1 MLKKI
6 FITFLFILFVS
17 STFTCFN
24 NVEAKPVVQSLKV
37 EQDSKKAYTYGNL
50 EKEFSKSDSKEN
62 ENFANVLDE
71 ADKHEPSILKIF
83 NSLIFVILLI
93 LLTGWVYM
101 KIKKINPE
109 QLLSG
114 KFNKL
119 GENNFKI
126 ISSLQ
131 LGAGKSIYLIEI
143 NNKQLIVGTTASSVN
158 LLAQMDKQED
168 NAEIPKEYISK
179 LFDNSTEEFKK
190 LDE

>member
-17 STFTCFN
+17 STFACFN

>member
-6 FITFLFILFVS
+6 FITFVFILFVS
-17 STFTCFN
+17 SSFICTDT
-24 NVEAKPVVQSLKV
+24 VSAKPDVQPLKL

-50 EKEFSKSDSKEN
+50 EKEFTKPATKEN
-62 ENFANVLDE
+62 DDFSNVLNDN
-71 ADKHEPSILKIF
+71 DRHEPSILKIF
-83 NSLIFVILLI
+83 NSLVFVILLI
-93 LLTGWVYM
+93 LITGWAYM

-119 GENNFKI
+119 DENNFKI

-143 NNKQLIVGTTASSVN
+143 NNKQLIVGTTASNVN
-158 LLAQMDKQED
+158 LLAQMDKQEN

-179 LFDNSTEEFKK
+179 LFEDSSEEFKK

>member
-6 FITFLFILFVS
+6 ILTFVFILFIAG
-17 STFTCFN
+17 TFACFN
-24 NVEAKPVVQSLKV
+24 SVDAKPAVQSLKV

-50 EKEFSKSDSKEN
+50 EKEFSKSASNDN
-62 ENFANVLDE
+62 ESFSNVLNE

-83 NSLIFVILLI
+83 NSLVFVILLI
-93 LLTGWVYM
+93 FLTGWVYM

-119 GENNFKI
+119 SDNNFKI

-143 NNKQLIVGTTASSVN
+143 NGKQLIVGTTASSVN

-168 NAEIPKEYISK
+168 NTEVPKEYISK
-179 LFDNSTEEFKK
+179 LFENSSEEFKK